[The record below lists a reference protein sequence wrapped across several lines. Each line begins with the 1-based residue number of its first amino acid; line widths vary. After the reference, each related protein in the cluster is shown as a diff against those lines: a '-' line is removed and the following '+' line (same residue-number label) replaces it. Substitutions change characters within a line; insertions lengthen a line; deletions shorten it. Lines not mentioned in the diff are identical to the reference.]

1 MFLKN
6 QVKNNQSVLSLNP
19 NSLKP
24 IKMNFSFQLKIPK
37 KDTEKE
43 YSKTF
48 ETKTNSTTMRD
59 EN

>member
-1 MFLKN
+1 M
-6 QVKNNQSVLSLNP
+6 SLNR

-43 YSKTF
+43 YL
-48 ETKTNSTTMRD
+48 ENLDTKTNSAIMRD